1 MTFTLESDRLLLRDW
16 LRADWKEAQEYSS
29 DPAVC
34 KYMIWGPNTER
45 ETKDFIDTAIEISR
59 IKPRRG
65 YELALILKEEE
76 RLIGGCGMQI
86 VGPNST
92 TAMIGYVLNRNYW
105 NRGIMTEAANL
116 LLEFGFGK
124 LNLHRIYATCDT
136 ENSGSERIM
145 QKLGMRREGQFVKD
159 TFIKER
165 WRDSY
170 LYAILEEEWLMKRLQ
185 EK

>member
-1 MTFTLESDRLLLRDW
+1 
-16 LRADWKEAQEYSS
+16 
-29 DPAVC
+29 
-34 KYMIWGPNTER
+34 
-45 ETKDFIDTAIEISR
+45 TAIEISR

-76 RLIGGCGMQI
+76 KVIGGCGMQI
-86 VGPNST
+86 VGQTST

-136 ENSGSERIM
+136 ENTGSERIM
-145 QKLGMRREGQFVKD
+145 QKLGMRREGHFVKD
-159 TFIKER
+159 T
-165 WRDSY
+165 
-170 LYAILEEEWLMKRLQ
+170 
-185 EK
+185 